1 MTVQGA
7 ALILVGVLIISQ
19 VTLGQALNR
28 LGIIQ

>member
-1 MTVQGA
+1 MQGV
-7 ALILVGVLIISQ
+7 ALILVGTLIIAQ